1 MILVFGIF
9 IIYHLRCFIDIVLIF
24 FLSQGKHVNKITKD
38 FTGQLEDDEH
48 IISQLIPMKTK
59 KHSFSLGKALVCHY
73 SYFTT
78 LDGLKKYAH
87 ILSNYKKISE
97 TYL

>member
-1 MILVFGIF
+1 M
-9 IIYHLRCFIDIVLIF
+9 
-24 FLSQGKHVNKITKD
+24 NKITKD
-38 FTGQLEDDEH
+38 FTRQLEDDEH

-78 LDGLKKYAH
+78 LDGLKKYGH